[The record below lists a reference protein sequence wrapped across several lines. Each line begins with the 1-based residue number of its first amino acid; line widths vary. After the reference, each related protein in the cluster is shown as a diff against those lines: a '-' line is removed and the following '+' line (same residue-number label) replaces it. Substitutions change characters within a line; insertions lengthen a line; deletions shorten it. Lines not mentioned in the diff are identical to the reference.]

1 AHRQKLRSEQDSL
14 VGNTCSVLVDLA
26 KYDGIAPNLD
36 FVSFQSVA
44 TAESRANHVLC
55 LLNCKHGIKMEA
67 KRKHLRKPIDR
78 LFKRLLVVR
87 RVFCGRLFQCNL
99 RFRAPTHAPARDIDL
114 FRESTFDVDYTK
126 FKQSVNRYQLLSQ
139 ISDCDSDVQSNFS
152 DQHSLGR
159 TQTVSLEW
167 FCQHLAQR
175 QLQF

>member
-67 KRKHLRKPIDR
+67 KRKHLLMQIHDVLP
-78 LFKRLLVVR
+78 
-87 RVFCGRLFQCNL
+87 Q
-99 RFRAPTHAPARDIDL
+99 IDL